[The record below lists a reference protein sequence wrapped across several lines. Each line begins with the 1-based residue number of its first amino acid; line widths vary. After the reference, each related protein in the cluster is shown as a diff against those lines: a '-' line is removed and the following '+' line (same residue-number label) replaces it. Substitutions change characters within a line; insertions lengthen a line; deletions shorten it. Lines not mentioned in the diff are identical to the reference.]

1 MALQPT
7 FYALDVCTKTKVIP
21 MPAGQIMGMVKKIGN
36 NLPIRK
42 PITMDVLVKAT
53 NNYLIEASVLN

>member
-7 FYALDVCTKTKVIP
+7 FYALDVCNKTKVIP
-21 MPAGQIMGMVKKIGN
+21 MPAGQIMNMVKRMGET
-36 NLPIRK
+36 LPIKK